1 MNKTKIINN
10 LRQFYNDNTLKE
22 NEEIAVLNLI
32 ELLGGE
38 IQW

>member
-10 LRQFYNDNTLKE
+10 LRQFYDGNTLKE